1 MLLIVKIILL
11 IVLVLISYQDFKDKQ
26 VWAFLFPVYALCG
39 TLLFFEASQSNIYL
53 LNIVINLSFISII
66 LLVSFTVAKF
76 VFKKKFLNSS
86 IGLGDILFF
95 VAFAIS
101 FPSISFLN
109 FFTFSILFALLLVGV
124 RGLLSSSKFR
134 SVPLAGC
141 MSLFLIGVYLSHWM
155 GWYDSIYYL

>member
-11 IVLVLISYQDFKDKQ
+11 LSLVLISYQDFKDKQ

-39 TLLFFEASQSNIYL
+39 ALLFFDASQLNTYLVNIA
-53 LNIVINLSFISII
+53 INLSVICMI
-66 LLVSFTVAKF
+66 LLVSFLVAKF
-76 VFKKKFLNSS
+76 GYRKKFLNKS

-109 FFTFSILFALLLVGV
+109 FFTFSVLFALLLVGV
-124 RGLLSSSKFR
+124 RALLSSSKFR